1 VRSLIELTFVRRAVT
16 GTLSDRTSP
25 TQRVARAL
33 ARAGLT
39 PGTRIVGINNL
50 WNPEW
55 AQLAQ
60 LRIRAAVP
68 ELGISIVRV
77 DRALRDPCTLA
88 AWSEALRS
96 DSIRAAVARIPM
108 GLPVPPGFAHAA
120 EDFYVLALD
129 AVPPCARAARP
140 GR

>member
-1 VRSLIELTFVRRAVT
+1 
-16 GTLSDRTSP
+16 
-25 TQRVARAL
+25 
-33 ARAGLT
+33 
-39 PGTRIVGINNL
+39 
-50 WNPEW
+50 
-55 AQLAQ
+55 QLAQ

-140 GR
+140 GRSAITRESSGTARRRLPAPPTRSP